1 MNLKRI
7 FGGVLTTLGI
17 IALIYGAYSFMTTKT
32 GSDWKSLL
40 VCIILGIVF
49 FSAGIG
55 LVKGTKDE
63 A

>member
-7 FGGVLTTLGI
+7 FGAILTILGI
-17 IALIYGAYSFMTTKT
+17 TALIYGAYSFMTTQT
-32 GSDWKSLL
+32 GTDWKTLI
-40 VCIILGIVF
+40 VCIILGVVF